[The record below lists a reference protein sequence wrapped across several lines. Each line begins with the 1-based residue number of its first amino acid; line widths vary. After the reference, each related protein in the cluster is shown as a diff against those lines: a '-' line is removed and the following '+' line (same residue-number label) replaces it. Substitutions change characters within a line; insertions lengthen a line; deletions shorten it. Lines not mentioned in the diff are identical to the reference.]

1 MYFSVRGGGYN
12 SLLTALWAE
21 SNSPLHRERIECS
34 TQSVVSILGEGLARR
49 EEVRQDAFY
58 RVHSHP
64 QSVALGIQLVLP
76 AKIKQR
82 LDSQLYRA
90 ENDKKALF
98 TTHHSLIQHLPLSL
112 RGTY

>member
-1 MYFSVRGGGYN
+1 MNRVVIEENSLNIELASNPCIECILAYGGGYN
-12 SLLTALWAE
+12 PLLTVLWAE

-82 LDSQLYRA
+82 LDSRTSC
-90 ENDKKALF
+90 ENDK
-98 TTHHSLIQHLPLSL
+98 
-112 RGTY
+112 